1 MTTILIV
8 DDHPLFREGVVA
20 ALSAA
25 PLHARVLCAASGT
38 EALRQLDGETDI
50 DLVLVDRY
58 LNGEDG
64 IAWLTRIARAY
75 PAVARIMISG
85 ADVTDTA
92 TLANRAGAQGFIPK
106 SHGMR
111 DIQRAVTEVLAGR
124 TYWPAHAGWDSRL
137 RTESPRATQS
147 DSGDCRV
154 ALTERQI
161 EVLRLLAEGLSNAE
175 IAQRLGI
182 TERTVKAHMSAL
194 FGVLGVATR
203 AKVLVAA
210 AAIGLLPNRRG

>member
-1 MTTILIV
+1 MTTILII

-20 ALSAA
+20 ALSAP
-25 PLHARVLCAASGT
+25 PLHARVRGASSGA
-38 EALRQLDGETDI
+38 EALRLLDHESDI

-64 IAWLTRIARAY
+64 IAWMTRIARAY

-85 ADVTDTA
+85 VDAGDTV
-92 TLANRAGAQGFIPK
+92 TLAIRAGAQGFIPK

-111 DIQRAVTEVLAGR
+111 DIQRAVAEVLAGR
-124 TYWPAHAGWDSRL
+124 TYWPAQAVWDSRF
-137 RTESPRATQS
+137 RSESVKAKQPES
-147 DSGDCRV
+147 EGCRV
-154 ALTERQI
+154 ALTERQV

-175 IAQRLGI
+175 IARRLGI

-210 AAIGLLPNRRG
+210 AAIGLLPNRRV